1 MGIGALIRTLR
12 EARHW
17 SQDDLADA
25 LNRVLDEPTMTR
37 SLVSRYESEGRLPSS
52 DKVLAALSTVFGV
65 EERVLRAEVK
75 LSRVKRRTLLAA
87 AAGGLA
93 AAQTDLLTAIRPA
106 PAPASV
112 SLENILEVRQAATWF
127 TGLDH
132 TYGGVLVRESLLAQ
146 LRSSVQLLN
155 AKCPTRLKPELLR
168 AVGHLGGVGG
178 AMAFDALVYD
188 EGEKMFKFGRSCA
201 EEAGDWHLYA
211 KMSSWLGRQA
221 IWRDDPKTGL
231 GYIDLGLEHAGSLTA
246 TEQAML
252 HTARARAYAKQGLV
266 RETINAVD
274 AADNAFSKSSPAED
288 PPWMAYYDSA
298 QHHGD
303 TGHALF
309 DLAVKHGAPFHAAE
323 RLRTAVR
330 GHTDGYARSRAIS
343 RTKLATLTM
352 ATGDPAEAAS
362 IGTNAIKDAGKIKSR
377 RAATDLRELHTA
389 TEPHATMPAVRR
401 LRDRIDTLVGSP

>member
-1 MGIGALIRTLR
+1 MAIGALIRGCR
-12 EARHW
+12 EARGW

-25 LNRVLDEPTMTR
+25 LNRVLDTPTMTR
-37 SLVSRYESEGRLPSS
+37 SLVSRYESEGRLPAS
-52 DKVLAALSTVFGV
+52 DKLLAALVEVFGV
-65 EERVLRAEVK
+65 AEQVLRDEVK

-93 AAQTDLLTAIRPA
+93 AAQTDLLATIRPA
-106 PAPASV
+106 PPPASV
-112 SLENILEVRQAATWF
+112 SPENVMEVRQAAAWF

-155 AKCPTRLKPELLR
+155 AKCPPRLKLELLS

-178 AMAFDALVYD
+178 AMAFDAFVHN
-188 EGEKMFKFGRSCA
+188 EGEQMFKFGRSCA

-221 IWRDDPKTGL
+221 IWRNDPAAGL
-231 GYIDLGLEHAGSLTA
+231 GYIDLGFQRAAWLTA

-252 HTARARAYAKQGLV
+252 YTARARGFAKQGLV
-266 RETINAVD
+266 QETLAAVD
-274 AADNAFSKSSPAED
+274 AADKAFAKASPAED

-309 DLAVKHGAPFHAAE
+309 DLAIRHGAPFHAAE
-323 RLRTAVR
+323 RLRTAVL
-330 GHTDGYARSRAIS
+330 GHTESYARSRAIS
-343 RTKLATLTM
+343 RTKLATLAM
-352 ATGDPAEAAS
+352 VTGDPAEAATV
-362 IGTNAIKDAGKIKSR
+362 GTDAIKEAGKIRSR
-377 RAATDLRELHTA
+377 RAAADLRELRDA
-389 TEPHATMPAVRR
+389 AEPYAAMPSVRR
-401 LRDRIDTLVGSP
+401 LRDRIDALVGSV